1 MSLCLGVCL
10 GVRLSHCGSAK
21 GSLNQLHS
29 LPLTYMYIQVNGFLR
44 QGTPALQ
51 EGFAPFC
58 SHLIVPN
65 FAHLQ
70 ASYLNITPETEHL
83 LRCVY
88 NLSNCMY
95 LHN

>member
-1 MSLCLGVCL
+1 MCGRELNHPIAPAPHA
-10 GVRLSHCGSAK
+10 RLY
-21 GSLNQLHS
+21 L
-29 LPLTYMYIQVNGFLR
+29 QVNGFLR

-70 ASYLNITPETEHL
+70 ASYLKITPETEHL
-83 LRCVY
+83 LRCVT
-88 NLSNCMY
+88 
-95 LHN
+95 